1 MSDRLIG
8 VETEYALFFVPREPG
23 TPAPLPREIFEVA
36 EAAVRHEVPSLPA
49 AIPKAGVF
57 LSNGGLLHYEA
68 PTIRFSTG
76 LLEMATPEC
85 RGPVEA
91 AKYHHAQDRLLL
103 SIHAEAERRLR
114 ARGYDGELVFGKASA
129 DAAGNVWGSHEN
141 YEVDDPPGAARALLL
156 ALAFPLFWIPLWIV
170 EFALKA
176 AITAVF
182 LAGAAAYLLCSSLSQ
197 IPLAGR
203 PFALAARALFNFVR
217 TAVRED
223 NLVRIMDVTYVIS
236 LPWIRAYSAFLRFCV
251 LRRARRLLL
260 PHLLT
265 RAVYAGPGRVEPAEG
280 RMTLSQKGPSIR
292 AAGGV
297 YWDDTLRP
305 VFDLKNFVRA
315 PWSVFRR
322 RKRLQVLYSDSSMS
336 RLATVLKLGTT
347 DLVLHMIEAGHPLR
361 DLTPRDPVQALALVN
376 GDPALAASV
385 PLADGSR
392 MTALEIQRYFLGE
405 AEKFFGADAR
415 GETGEILAKWRYV
428 LDALGEDPHL
438 LYKDVDWVTKR
449 DVVAEA
455 LREEGGWKGIRG
467 GAALAEAPAA
477 VARKVD
483 ARYHEI
489 SPRGYWFVLAQAGQV
504 RPYFEDAELDR
515 AVREPPTAPTSRQ
528 RGDAVRQYAPTDR
541 DARVSWTHLYLRKPR
556 RKTRFG

>member
-23 TPAPLPREIFEVA
+23 SPAPLPREIFEVA
-36 EAAVRHEVPSLPA
+36 ETAVRNAVPSLPA
-49 AIPKAGVF
+49 AIPKGGVF

-68 PTIRFSTG
+68 PTLRFSTG

-114 ARGYDGELVFGKASA
+114 LRGYDGELVFGKSSA

-141 YEVDDPPGAARALLL
+141 YDVDDPAGPARAILL
-156 ALAFPLFWIPLWIV
+156 AAAFPFFWIPLWIV

-176 AITAVF
+176 ALAAVF
-182 LAGAAAYLLCSSLSQ
+182 LSGAAAYLLCSSLAQ

-203 PFALAARALFNFVR
+203 PFAAAARALFR
-217 TAVRED
+217 LSRAALREE
-223 NLVRIMDVTYVIS
+223 NLVRFMDATYVLTI
-236 LPWIRAYSAFLRFCV
+236 PWIRAYSAFLRLCI

-265 RAVYAGPGRVEPAEG
+265 RAVYAGPGRVEPAAG
-280 RMTLSQKGPSIR
+280 RIGLSQKGPAIR
-292 AAGGV
+292 AASGV
-297 YWDDTLRP
+297 FWDDTLRP

-322 RKRLQVLYSDSSMS
+322 RKRLQVLFSDSSMS

-361 DLTPRDPVQALALVN
+361 DLTPRDPVQALSLVN
-376 GDPALAASV
+376 ADPGLAAAI
-385 PLADGSR
+385 PLEDGNR
-392 MTALEIQRYFLGE
+392 MTALEIQEYYLGE
-405 AEKFFGADAR
+405 ADKFFGRDAR

-428 LDALGEDPHL
+428 LDALREDPHL

-455 LREEGGWKGIRG
+455 LREEGGWKGLRG
-467 GAALAEAPAA
+467 GVSLAAAPAA
-477 VARKVD
+477 VALKVD
-483 ARYHEI
+483 ARFHEI
-489 SPRGYWFVLAQAGQV
+489 SPRGYWFVLAEAGQV
-504 RPYFEDAELDR
+504 RPYFEAAELDR
-515 AVREPPTAPTSRQ
+515 AVREPPAASTSRQ

-556 RKTRFG
+556 RKMRFG